1 MDSPKENEPHPVQ
14 TASLMDT
21 HQLLERALRPRR
33 VSMSNHLPF
42 SVMEY
47 PDLPGPSKRRRTS
60 EPDHLYSPKLN
71 GPGLAYNLSL
81 DDIKVHG
88 SGDAHVQEPVHNEL
102 APDPASDPEESALP
116 QQDDL
121 DSSELSA
128 LNDLDAQSPS
138 RRSSIAS
145 ILSSPP
151 SSPIGLDPEYE
162 LEVSPIAFDHDAG
175 SSGILRL
182 RPTLEQWQDFSTI
195 LSAAR
200 ELEAEKDGCFKVVIP
215 EGAVGSL
222 PERPARVAK
231 SNAFKP
237 QLIKKSRN
245 FRVHTIPTEAVFPA
259 APLLDE
265 DRDYEEPKVAAEKLR
280 KIFMKNHNRQ
290 LRNVRYRVDIPAW
303 TPEQRLAAG
312 VPAESPI
319 YPLKGDQLDYT
330 KAVIPGI
337 HTPYVYES
345 GPAFGATFQIHAE
358 DYRLLS
364 LNHLYRGRKVWI
376 IVPSADV
383 DLAEEKLER
392 KGKCSQFMRHRAEFL
407 FPDKLNRLGVP
418 YRTIDQRAG
427 ETIVIFQDAY
437 HQGFSDGYTLAEA
450 KNYADPSWNT
460 SNYQPCDSSC
470 KLDTA
475 IPDEYMKRL
484 AVGEKRI
491 DLCSTFSEV
500 GLSQKR
506 PRDRVEAED
515 RDLDL
520 LSKNGSTTTFSDRLP
535 PATPLVS
542 Q

>member
-1 MDSPKENEPHPVQ
+1 
-14 TASLMDT
+14 
-21 HQLLERALRPRR
+21 
-33 VSMSNHLPF
+33 
-42 SVMEY
+42 
-47 PDLPGPSKRRRTS
+47 
-60 EPDHLYSPKLN
+60 
-71 GPGLAYNLSL
+71 
-81 DDIKVHG
+81 
-88 SGDAHVQEPVHNEL
+88 
-102 APDPASDPEESALP
+102 
-116 QQDDL
+116 
-121 DSSELSA
+121 
-128 LNDLDAQSPS
+128 
-138 RRSSIAS
+138 
-145 ILSSPP
+145 
-151 SSPIGLDPEYE
+151 
-162 LEVSPIAFDHDAG
+162 
-175 SSGILRL
+175 
-182 RPTLEQWQDFSTI
+182 
-195 LSAAR
+195 
-200 ELEAEKDGCFKVVIP
+200 
-215 EGAVGSL
+215 
-222 PERPARVAK
+222 
-231 SNAFKP
+231 
-237 QLIKKSRN
+237 
-245 FRVHTIPTEAVFPA
+245 
-259 APLLDE
+259 
-265 DRDYEEPKVAAEKLR
+265 
-280 KIFMKNHNRQ
+280 MKNHNRQ

-475 IPDEYMKRL
+475 IPDEYM
-484 AVGEKRI
+484 
-491 DLCSTFSEV
+491 
-500 GLSQKR
+500 
-506 PRDRVEAED
+506 
-515 RDLDL
+515 
-520 LSKNGSTTTFSDRLP
+520 
-535 PATPLVS
+535 
-542 Q
+542 